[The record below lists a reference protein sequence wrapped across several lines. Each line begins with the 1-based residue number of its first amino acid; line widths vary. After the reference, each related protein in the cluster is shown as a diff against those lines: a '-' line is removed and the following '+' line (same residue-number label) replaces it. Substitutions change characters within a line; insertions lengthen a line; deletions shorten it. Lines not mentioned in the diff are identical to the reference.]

1 MSFKFNPLTSN
12 FDLVDETKNY
22 SLNKIPE
29 GDSENIDINQEML
42 FNYNIEVDGTLEV
55 DGKINQIVD
64 YSNWS
69 FNWNW
74 IKQSI
79 ALLVQ
84 EERDLIYYHKL
95 KIDGLLILE
104 GNLVE
109 I

>member
-1 MSFKFNPLTSN
+1 MSFKFNPLTNN
-12 FDLVDETKNY
+12 FDLVDETKNF
-22 SLNKIPE
+22 SLNKISVGE
-29 GDSENIDINQEML
+29 TENIPVEQEML
-42 FNYNIEVDGTLEV
+42 FNYDIEIDGILEV
-55 DGKINQIVD
+55 DGKINQLVD

-95 KIDGLLILE
+95 IIDGLLVLE